1 VIFFGNKFE
10 KTVSNK
16 FLLKFTQEETTMLKN
31 SFFLILLVLVIN
43 ISGISAQSPE
53 IPKQISKGVVNG
65 SAVSLPK
72 PSYPA
77 AAKAV
82 NASGIVNVQVL
93 IDEEGNVVSASAVSG
108 HPLLRAAAEQAAR
121 GAKFKKTLLQGQ
133 PVKVNGVIIY
143 SFVMPMSFT
152 QIGYELA
159 FAEKS
164 SPLPENFP
172 SVSIASN
179 LPKDWEKEKSEIF
192 AIGDF
197 ISAQN
202 STGKSEPLR
211 EQDTSETKIPEA
223 KKQTDSA
230 ATPAPKGTFIIDPLP
245 RTSGVSFATVEIKD
259 PVQTLKNIQTEIE
272 NRLSGD
278 KRNLWNFRL
287 GRILGSIAAEINT
300 GEKVLI
306 NVTELNRLIAD
317 APSNVPDS
325 TINRAKEIVVFS
337 QQGVLDAEMKNR
349 LLILVKSL
357 R

>member
-1 VIFFGNKFE
+1 
-10 KTVSNK
+10 
-16 FLLKFTQEETTMLKN
+16 
-31 SFFLILLVLVIN
+31 
-43 ISGISAQSPE
+43 
-53 IPKQISKGVVNG
+53 
-65 SAVSLPK
+65 
-72 PSYPA
+72 
-77 AAKAV
+77 
-82 NASGIVNVQVL
+82 
-93 IDEEGNVVSASAVSG
+93 
-108 HPLLRAAAEQAAR
+108 
-121 GAKFKKTLLQGQ
+121 LQGQ